1 MSERNAAPP
10 VPLAS
15 TFDSGVPALS
25 ILLVD
30 DDDAFR
36 ERLARALRARGF
48 AVSAAGD
55 LSAATAAARSH
66 PHDFAV
72 VDMRMPDASGQEVI
86 DAIVTISP
94 RMKIVI
100 LTGYGSIASAVEAL
114 HRGAHHYL
122 SKPIDADQLTATL
135 LSMQGQTA
143 PEAITPPPSDGT
155 PSLARAE
162 WEHIQRV
169 LVDVGGNISAAARRL
184 GIARRTLQ
192 LKLKKFPP
200 RV

>member
-1 MSERNAAPP
+1 MSGGKRTGPGMTAA
-10 VPLAS
+10 
-15 TFDSGVPALS
+15 GLS

-36 ERLARALRARGF
+36 ERMARALRERGF
-48 AVSAAGD
+48 EVTTAPDPRTA
-55 LSAATAAARSH
+55 LTAAEAVA
-66 PHDFAV
+66 PDFAV
-72 VDMRMPDASGQEVI
+72 VDMRMPEGSGQEVVE
-86 DAIVTISP
+86 ALAGVSP
-94 RMKIVI
+94 HTRAVI

-114 HRGAHHYL
+114 HKGAVHYL
-122 SKPIDADQLTATL
+122 SKPIDADELAATIL
-135 LSMQGQTA
+135 KLDGEPDA
-143 PEAITPPPSDGT
+143 GTPVDVT

-169 LVDVGGNISAAARRL
+169 LTDCGGNVSEAARRL

-192 LKLKKFPP
+192 LKLKKDPP

>member
-1 MSERNAAPP
+1 VNGKKGITP
-10 VPLAS
+10 AS
-15 TFDSGVPALS
+15 ATAGAGLS

-36 ERLARALRARGF
+36 ERMARALRERGF
-48 AVSAAGD
+48 AVTTAPDRQAA
-55 LSAATAAARSH
+55 LAAAAQL
-66 PHDFAV
+66 PDFAV
-72 VDMRMPDASGQEVI
+72 VDMRMPDGSGQEVVEGLA
-86 DAIVTISP
+86 DVSP
-94 RMKIVI
+94 HTRSVI

-114 HRGAHHYL
+114 HKGAVHYL
-122 SKPIDADQLTATL
+122 SKPIDADELAATIL
-135 LSMQGQTA
+135 KL
-143 PEAITPPPSDGT
+143 DGEEDAASVVDVT

-169 LVDVGGNISAAARRL
+169 LTDCGGNVSEAARRL

-192 LKLKKFPP
+192 LKLKKDPP

>member
-1 MSERNAAPP
+1 MTDAPSASSPPPAPP
-10 VPLAS
+10 PSSA
-15 TFDSGVPALS
+15 ARS

-30 DDDAFR
+30 DDEAFR
-36 ERLARALRARGF
+36 ERLARALRTRGF
-48 AVSAAGD
+48 VVD
-55 LSAATAAARSH
+55 AAADLVAAVASTRAQ
-66 PHDFAV
+66 PPDFAV
-72 VDMRMPDASGQEVI
+72 VDMRMPDATGQDVI
-86 DAIVTISP
+86 DAIVPLSP
-94 RMKIVI
+94 HTKIVI

-135 LSMQGQTA
+135 LAIEGETA
-143 PEAITPPPSDGT
+143 SAPAAPPANT

-169 LVDVGGNISAAARRL
+169 LTDVGGNVSEAARRL

-192 LKLKKFPP
+192 LKLKKYPP
-200 RV
+200 RI

>member
-1 MSERNAAPP
+1 MTEAEPQIGFGR
-10 VPLAS
+10 
-15 TFDSGVPALS
+15 S

-30 DDDAFR
+30 DDDTFR
-36 ERLARALRARGF
+36 ERLAQALRQRGF
-48 AVSAAGD
+48 SVVAAGD
-55 LSAATAAARSH
+55 FSTAVAATRREL
-66 PHDFAV
+66 PDFAV
-72 VDMRMPDASGQEVI
+72 VDMRMPDASGQDVV
-86 DAIVTISP
+86 DAIVPISP
-94 RMKIVI
+94 ETKIVI

-122 SKPIDADQLTATL
+122 SKPIDADELTAAL
-135 LSMQGQTA
+135 LRIEGDGDPGAGA
-143 PEAITPPPSDGT
+143 PSEEGT

-169 LVDVGGNISAAARRL
+169 LADVGGNVSQAARRL

-192 LKLKKFPP
+192 LKLKKYPP

>member
-1 MSERNAAPP
+1 VNGKKVVAP
-10 VPLAS
+10 A
-15 TFDSGVPALS
+15 PATAGAGLS

-36 ERLARALRARGF
+36 ERMARALRERGF
-48 AVSAAGD
+48 AVS
-55 LSAATAAARSH
+55 TAADRQAAQAAAAQA
-66 PHDFAV
+66 PDFAV
-72 VDMRMPDASGQEVI
+72 VDMRMPDCSGQEVVEALA
-86 DAIVTISP
+86 DLSP
-94 RMKIVI
+94 HTRSVI

-114 HRGAHHYL
+114 HKGAVHYL
-122 SKPIDADQLTATL
+122 SKPIDADELAATIL
-135 LSMQGQTA
+135 KL
-143 PEAITPPPSDGT
+143 DGEGDAAATVDVT

-169 LVDVGGNISAAARRL
+169 LTDCGGNVSEAARRL

-192 LKLKKFPP
+192 LKLKKDPP

>member
-1 MSERNAAPP
+1 MNGKKVVAP
-10 VPLAS
+10 A
-15 TFDSGVPALS
+15 PATAGAGLS

-36 ERLARALRARGF
+36 ERMARALRERGF
-48 AVSAAGD
+48 AVS
-55 LSAATAAARSH
+55 TAADRQAAQAAAAQA
-66 PHDFAV
+66 PDFAV
-72 VDMRMPDASGQEVI
+72 VDMRMPDCSGQEVVEALA
-86 DAIVTISP
+86 DLSP
-94 RMKIVI
+94 HTRSVI

-114 HRGAHHYL
+114 HKGAVHYL
-122 SKPIDADQLTATL
+122 SKPIDADELAATIL
-135 LSMQGQTA
+135 KL
-143 PEAITPPPSDGT
+143 DGEGDAAATVDVT

-169 LVDVGGNISAAARRL
+169 LTDCGGNVSEAARRL

-192 LKLKKFPP
+192 LKLKKDPP